1 MGTCHNCG
9 IQITLKDEEVI
20 CDNCGEV
27 VNYPCHYCKKWFSI
41 DDTKLCGVCGF
52 YVCPYCRTCRKDCQ
66 KEMWQTK
73 ITKILA
79 PEISYETFPKLQ
91 EKINKLLELI
101 EEIKISHD
109 KRECSNGV
117 PITYAKNRIKSCIV
131 RMKGYRV
138 KSEEDMNAFK
148 QRMEEVGNIDVGNIL
163 TINQAREDGTYGQ
176 EYRDVFNLCICLGK
190 LKKERIKKLI
200 DDEEVEIEV
209 YKRVGNAQCPFFDIE
224 KLIIK
229 FCPKCKKEYSPNE
242 ENCPIC
248 FYKKGKN
255 IGKPFK
261 LKLRIS
267 NKDICQLNRG
277 EFEKNGETKFRKGY

>member
-1 MGTCHNCG
+1 MGTCYNCG
-9 IQITLKDEEVI
+9 IEITLKEEEVV
-20 CDNCGEV
+20 CDNCGKV

-52 YVCPYCRTCRKDCQ
+52 YVCPYCGTCGTDCQ
-66 KEMWQTK
+66 KEMWQTR
-73 ITKILA
+73 ITKILS

-109 KRECSNGV
+109 KRECPKGV

-131 RMKGYRV
+131 RMKGFRV
-138 KSEEDMNAFK
+138 KNNADMRAF
-148 QRMEEVGNIDVGNIL
+148 QRRIEEVGDLNIGETL
-163 TINQAREDGTYGQ
+163 TINQVREEGNYGQ
-176 EYRDVFNLCICLGK
+176 EYRDVFNYCVCLGK
-190 LKKERIKKLI
+190 LKKEKRKKLI
-200 DDEEVEIEV
+200 DDEEIEIEV
-209 YKRVGNAQCPFFDIE
+209 YKRTENGICSNLNLKD
-224 KLIIK
+224 LIIK
-229 FCPKCKKEYSPNE
+229 YCPKCKEKYSLDD
-242 ENCPIC
+242 ENCLNC

-277 EFEKNGETKFRKGY
+277 EFEKNGEIKFR